1 MTLLNDENPL
11 RRPSRR
17 SLLGGGLSLTLA
29 GLGLSACSNDGGDA
43 PSAEEAG
50 PFPENWDDAD
60 AWTMDVF
67 DGLANQMGEQPGWF
81 GYMIDQN
88 FNATLNVIA
97 PNVAGGG
104 DTLYNTR
111 VAAGNLGDLI
121 VTDVGERSTELVEG
135 GLLADISGY
144 YANMEHAPRFDA
156 AVQHINESYDG
167 IYVLPTQ
174 VSEIKP
180 TEPSEGVDPTFGPFL
195 RWDLYKE
202 AGYPEIGTLE
212 DLLPVLKDMQDAQP
226 TAENGKK
233 VYGLSLFAD
242 WDGNMMNNAKQPTCF
257 YGYDEVG
264 FVLARNDGSDYQS
277 ILDSDGEYVRVLRW
291 FYEANQLGIVDPES
305 TTQNYDTL
313 YAKMQAGQVLFSFW
327 PWQGQTAFN
336 TESNMAAGKGFMI
349 APLQDM
355 NIFSY
360 GASIYGGSQVFAVG
374 ADAADQQRAAAMIDW
389 LYSPDGVNANSSQTM
404 GAAGPQGLTWD
415 LNADGLPELNEF
427 GRQALLSG
435 EAAAVPDEWGGGN
448 YLDGV
453 SWLNVTSVLGNDLNP
468 DTGYP
473 YNFKMWE
480 TYLDSV
486 ANPLTEDWAAQMG
499 GAQTTMEYLTSNE
512 KLAVAPGASYVAP
525 EDSSEV
531 ETIRNQV
538 KSEIVTASW
547 KMAFASSESEFDSL
561 LESLQSTADGLG
573 FQKVLE
579 VDMQNAKDQ
588 DALRQEIAEQYG

>member
-29 GLGLSACSNDGGDA
+29 GLGLSACSGGDDA
-43 PSAEEAG
+43 VTAEEAG
-50 PFPENWDDAD
+50 PFPESWDDAD

-81 GYMIDQN
+81 GHMISDS

-111 VAAGNLGDLI
+111 VAAGNLGDMI
-121 VTDVGERSTELVEG
+121 ITDVGERSDELVEG
-135 GLLADISGY
+135 GLLADLSGY
-144 YANMEHAPRFDA
+144 YANMENAPRFDA
-156 AVQHINESYDG
+156 AVQHINEDYDG

-174 VSEIKP
+174 VSEIPP
-180 TEPSEGVDPTFGPFL
+180 TEPSEGIDPTFGPFL

-202 AGYPEIGTLE
+202 VGYPEIGTLE

-257 YGYDEVG
+257 YGYDELG
-264 FVLARNDGSDYQS
+264 FVLARNDGSDFQS
-277 ILDSDGEYVRVLRW
+277 ILDADGEYVRVLRW

-327 PWQGQTAFN
+327 PWQGQSAFN
-336 TESNMAAGKGFMI
+336 TEANMADGKGFML
-349 APLQDM
+349 APLADM

-374 ADAADQQRAAAMIDW
+374 SGAQDPQRAAALIDW
-389 LYSPDGVNANSSQTM
+389 LFSPDGVNANSSQTM

-415 LNADGLPELNEF
+415 LNDDGLPELTEF
-427 GRQALLSG
+427 GRKALLSG
-435 EAAAVPDEWGGGN
+435 DAVTVPDEWGGGN

-453 SWLNVTSVLGNDLNP
+453 SWLNVTSVLGNDVNP

-473 YNFKMWE
+473 YNYKMWD
-480 TYLDSV
+480 TYLAEV
-486 ANPLTEDWAAQMG
+486 ANPLTEDWADQMG
-499 GAQTTMEYLTSNE
+499 GAQTTMEYLTAND

-525 EDSSEV
+525 ADSSEI

-547 KMAFASSESEFDSL
+547 KMAFASSESEFESL

-573 FQKVLE
+573 YEKVLE

-588 DALRQEIAEQYG
+588 DALRQEVAEQYG